1 MLCSRWGFR
10 CRCACLIAPVYIL
23 DLFHC
28 KGSALALVHG
38 CTSIWMMLVFC
49 YRFVM
54 MEKGKQGKTR
64 QGKPMERKARQGK
77 ERQGKE
83 KGHRELFLHE
93 LFSISMVR
101 LSFHDTILVHK
112 SSMWKYSDVRSN
124 LHAVCAIGLIVM
136 CISTVVKRQ
145 LP

>member
-64 QGKPMERKARQGK
+64 QGKPTERKARQGK

-83 KGHRELFLHE
+83 KGHRELCFFYMSCSPSAWFAC
-93 LFSISMVR
+93 LFM
-101 LSFHDTILVHK
+101 TQ
-112 SSMWKYSDVRSN
+112 YSCIRV
-124 LHAVCAIGLIVM
+124 VCGSTLMSEAICMQYVL
-136 CISTVVKRQ
+136 
-145 LP
+145 LA